1 MHTTPKDLNMSETPF
16 IVQIEQSETKNCIN
30 FDIKEQ
36 LNPVIDRL
44 KESAFLPE
52 VHAYVTVDAKVRQNG
67 DFWVELSTMCGS
79 RGSGMEV
86 NINPYTNVQEGLE
99 FLRKLNRVTDDL
111 IRFIEKN
118 NLKSKLDD

>member
-1 MHTTPKDLNMSETPF
+1 MHTIPKDLNMPETPF
-16 IVQIEQSETKNCIN
+16 IVQIEQSEIKNCMN
-30 FDIKEQ
+30 FDTKEQ
-36 LNPVIDRL
+36 LNPVVDRL

-111 IRFIEKN
+111 IRFIGKN

>member
-16 IVQIEQSETKNCIN
+16 IVQIEQSETKNCMN
-30 FDIKEQ
+30 FDTKEQ
-36 LNPVIDRL
+36 LNPVVDRL

-52 VHAYVTVDAKVRQNG
+52 VHAYVTVDAKVRENG

>member
-1 MHTTPKDLNMSETPF
+1 MSETPF
-16 IVQIEQSETKNCIN
+16 IVQIEQSETKNCMN

-79 RGSGMEV
+79 RGSGMEL

>member
-16 IVQIEQSETKNCIN
+16 IVQIDQSETKNCMN

>member
-1 MHTTPKDLNMSETPF
+1 MHTTSKDLNMSETPF
-16 IVQIEQSETKNCIN
+16 IVQIEQSETKNCMN

>member
-118 NLKSKLDD
+118 NLKTKLDD

>member
-44 KESAFLPE
+44 KESAFLSE

-118 NLKSKLDD
+118 NLKTKLDD

>member
-16 IVQIEQSETKNCIN
+16 IVQIEQSETKNCMN

-79 RGSGMEV
+79 RGSGMEL

>member
-1 MHTTPKDLNMSETPF
+1 M
-16 IVQIEQSETKNCIN
+16 N

-79 RGSGMEV
+79 RGSGMEL

-118 NLKSKLDD
+118 NLKSKLND

>member
-1 MHTTPKDLNMSETPF
+1 MSETPF
-16 IVQIEQSETKNCIN
+16 IVQIEQSKTKNCIN
-30 FDIKEQ
+30 FDTKEQ
-36 LNPVIDRL
+36 LNPIVDRL

-52 VHAYVTVDAKVRQNG
+52 VHAYVTADAKVRQNG

>member
-16 IVQIEQSETKNCIN
+16 IVQIEQSETKNCMN

>member
-1 MHTTPKDLNMSETPF
+1 MSDTPF
-16 IVQIEQSETKNCIN
+16 MVQIEQSEAKSCYSFEN
-30 FDIKEQ
+30 KEV

-67 DFWVELSTMCGS
+67 DFWIELSTMCGT
-79 RGSGMEV
+79 RESGMEV
-86 NINPYTNVQEGLE
+86 NINPYTNVWEGLE